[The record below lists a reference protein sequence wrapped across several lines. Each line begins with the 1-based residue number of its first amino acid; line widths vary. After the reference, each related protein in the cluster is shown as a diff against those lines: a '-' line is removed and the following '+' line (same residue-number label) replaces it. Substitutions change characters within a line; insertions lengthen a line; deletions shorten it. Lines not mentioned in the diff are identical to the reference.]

1 MRRWWLF
8 LTLLT
13 LCSGAFAQTL
23 TPEQENRARAI
34 GLELRCPVCG
44 GSSITES
51 PSDFARSML
60 EEVRSQVRAGRSNA
74 EIMQFFTSKYDNT
87 VLLKPPFSGVTLLV
101 WVLPVVVV
109 IGGALVLVNYLR
121 RASQTTTPN
130 ADPAM
135 LERVRAQLETRSTDM
150 QSETRPS

>member
-1 MRRWWLF
+1 MRFWL
-8 LTLLT
+8 LLITLLT
-13 LCSGAFAQTL
+13 LGSSVNAQTL
-23 TPEQENRARAI
+23 TPEQEDRARAI

-60 EEVRSQVRAGRSNA
+60 EEVRSQVRAGRSET
-74 EIMQFFTSKYDNT
+74 EITQFFTSKYGNT

-101 WVLPVVVV
+101 WVLPVLVV
-109 IGGALVLVNYLR
+109 IGGAFVLVNYLR
-121 RASQTTTPN
+121 RASQAATPS

-135 LERVRAQLETRSTDM
+135 LERVRAQLETKQNDL
-150 QSETRPS
+150 QSEARPS